1 MNVVDLRAKL
11 SKSLDFLKSELSQLR
26 TGRASP
32 LLIENIQVEAYATKM
47 SVKELGTISVLDSQS
62 LAVSVWDKSLLKVI
76 AGAIRDSELKLNPV
90 VDGDIV
96 RIPLPALTEER
107 RKDLVKLISSK
118 IEETKNAMRSIRQ
131 DFMKEIDK
139 GFTDKEMG
147 EDEKFSYKEEVEKA
161 VKEFVGKTDELGEA
175 KKEEI
180 LKV

>member
-32 LLIENIQVEAYATKM
+32 LLIENIQVEAYDTKM

-118 IEETKNAMRSIRQ
+118 VEETKNAMRSIRQ
-131 DFMKEIDK
+131 DCMKEIDK